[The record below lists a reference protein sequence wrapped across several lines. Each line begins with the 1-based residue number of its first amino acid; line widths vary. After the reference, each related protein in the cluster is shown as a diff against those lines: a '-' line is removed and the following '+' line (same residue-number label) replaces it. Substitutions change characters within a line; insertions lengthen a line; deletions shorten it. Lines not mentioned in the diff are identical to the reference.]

1 MSSSS
6 SSEDEGS
13 RVPTSG
19 GEASPTC
26 HRYLKRRKV
35 GEGTYAIVYEA
46 TDSQTGKRVALKK
59 IKMTTHGMG
68 LDISAVRE
76 LHALPSL
83 RHDNIAELL
92 DVYVSGK
99 NLVLV
104 LAFYDADLE
113 MLIKDRSIPFAPGD
127 VKAWMLMILRA
138 LEYCH
143 QRGLLH
149 RDLKPNN
156 LLVAGDGKLK
166 LADFG
171 LARTADFPREPMT
184 SQVVTRWYRPPELLF
199 GARHYGSAVDIWA
212 AGCIFAELMLR
223 TPFVHAETDM
233 GQLKIIFQALGT
245 PREEDWPGMR
255 SLPDY
260 VAFPPQAKPPLKSIF
275 NAAPNDALDLLER
288 MLAFDPLQRITARE
302 ALMHPYFSV
311 NLPRPTPPER
321 LPRPSPE
328 HALLRAKDAHQRQHY
343 EQRLA
348 EVQPKRLFTPV

>member
-1 MSSSS
+1 MDSSSDDDKGV
-6 SSEDEGS
+6 ETMVAD
-13 RVPTSG
+13 
-19 GEASPTC
+19 GEAPSVR
-26 HRYLKRRKV
+26 HRYLKKRKV
-35 GEGTYAIVYEA
+35 GEGTYAVVYESI
-46 TDSQTGKRVALKK
+46 DVQTGGRVALKK
-59 IKMTTHGMG
+59 IKMTAHGMG

-83 RHDNIAELL
+83 RHENIVELL
-92 DVYVSGK
+92 DVYGSKK
-99 NLVLV
+99 NLILV

-143 QRGLLH
+143 QRGLMH

-156 LLVAGDGKLK
+156 LLIAGDGRLK

-171 LARTADFPREPMT
+171 LARAADFPRGPMT

-199 GARHYGSAVDIWA
+199 GARHYGPAVDIWA

-255 SLPDY
+255 LLPDY
-260 VAFPPQAKPPLKSIF
+260 VAFPPQAKPPLKGIF
-275 NAAPNDALDLLER
+275 NAAPDDALDLLEA
-288 MLAFDPLQRITARE
+288 MLTFDPLRRIAARE
-302 ALMHPYFSV
+302 ALSHPYFST
-311 NLPRPTPPER
+311 NLPRPTPPEK
-321 LPRPSPE
+321 LPRPDPE
-328 HALLRAKDAHQRQHY
+328 RIALRARDAHQRQQY
-343 EQRLA
+343 EGRLA
-348 EVQPKRLFTPV
+348 DIRPKRLFTPV